1 MLDLRLNIEYY
12 RISVV
17 YNFCKLRMCW
27 DMPEVNTDNLVL
39 ALLTSGGK
47 GYPVTAD
54 TKNNDKVVWYS
65 QNSYTGG
72 TCANTTLT
80 ELLENASKSLKGNA
94 GKPEFVIDT
103 PDFYIVIEDKDK
115 KPTTMFSGYAN
126 IEEYIKNGYDV
137 SRLYKCP
144 IDDVLWYAEH
154 LKSEKDVIAI
164 ANFSD
169 GTVGNFQSATFFFP
183 KNGDVKDIKII
194 CCGNYTNA
202 LLSLSDYKSKIASL
216 KGDIERTYEQI
227 YDELRKYAETS
238 SRFLYKVGVDD
249 ADRLGLVSIVA
260 LALTNRKSNLYQKV
274 KNGTDIINR
283 EDIEKAL
290 LEDNDN
296 TKYGIITDSKKGMPA
311 EKIATL
317 REYVQSILI
326 KSHLTSEISNTLTE
340 WDDKDKSDKKFFAE
354 GGKTIL
360 SRVTYSIYNHIIKVY
375 DKYKDKGIDV
385 MGTFYS
391 LFLVY
396 YASDKKKGIV
406 LTPNHVTRL
415 FCDIAEYFR
424 GEKIDRNTTIL
435 DICTGSGGF
444 LIAALKYIDKSIDN
458 DVSLS
463 DKQRKH
469 AKEMARKNC
478 LIGVEK
484 APNMFMLAYAN
495 MNFHGDG
502 SSRLYNLDSL
512 VSSVSDDNQ
521 TFGSE
526 LCSLYDKDKELYH
539 KLYENILS
547 SVPKSSKEPDGDYE
561 KRVNNIV
568 INEIFKSNGADIGM
582 INPPYGKDYEEYDFI
597 GAELKYLKKG
607 GIGLAIVPVSNQ
619 GAKKNAYKEKILEE
633 HALLASI
640 LMPTQLF
647 TNICNSGAS
656 VGTCIL
662 VFKAHVKH
670 QDFLKNG
677 GKTFLADWREDGFKM
692 VNKHGRFEFK
702 NSWYEP
708 QRGYHDMYLSDMD
721 KTVKNDFGKLTALT
735 QAYNAAFPNETV
747 TQATMIPSSSFKKDI
762 RDGGIKSISIKIF
775 DNPHTIMKQK
785 KDKHG
790 NPKWKEK
797 TVKGQKVLALDSNG
811 NKIPIM
817 TPVKVWDNM
826 DWNILDY
833 VKTDYHELTNADFI
847 KTMRNYKL
855 FQYMVDNNLLFT
867 DNNSPEEEEEKGEE

>member
-1 MLDLRLNIEYY
+1 
-12 RISVV
+12 
-17 YNFCKLRMCW
+17 
-27 DMPEVNTDNLVL
+27 
-39 ALLTSGGK
+39 
-47 GYPVTAD
+47 
-54 TKNNDKVVWYS
+54 
-65 QNSYTGG
+65 
-72 TCANTTLT
+72 
-80 ELLENASKSLKGNA
+80 
-94 GKPEFVIDT
+94 
-103 PDFYIVIEDKDK
+103 
-115 KPTTMFSGYAN
+115 
-126 IEEYIKNGYDV
+126 
-137 SRLYKCP
+137 
-144 IDDVLWYAEH
+144 
-154 LKSEKDVIAI
+154 
-164 ANFSD
+164 
-169 GTVGNFQSATFFFP
+169 
-183 KNGDVKDIKII
+183 
-194 CCGNYTNA
+194 
-202 LLSLSDYKSKIASL
+202 
-216 KGDIERTYEQI
+216 
-227 YDELRKYAETS
+227 
-238 SRFLYKVGVDD
+238 
-249 ADRLGLVSIVA
+249 
-260 LALTNRKSNLYQKV
+260 
-274 KNGTDIINR
+274 
-283 EDIEKAL
+283 
-290 LEDNDN
+290 
-296 TKYGIITDSKKGMPA
+296 
-311 EKIATL
+311 
-317 REYVQSILI
+317 
-326 KSHLTSEISNTLTE
+326 
-340 WDDKDKSDKKFFAE
+340 
-354 GGKTIL
+354 
-360 SRVTYSIYNHIIKVY
+360 
-375 DKYKDKGIDV
+375 
-385 MGTFYS
+385 
-391 LFLVY
+391 
-396 YASDKKKGIV
+396 
-406 LTPNHVTRL
+406 
-415 FCDIAEYFR
+415 
-424 GEKIDRNTTIL
+424 
-435 DICTGSGGF
+435 
-444 LIAALKYIDKSIDN
+444 
-458 DVSLS
+458 
-463 DKQRKH
+463 
-469 AKEMARKNC
+469 
-478 LIGVEK
+478 
-484 APNMFMLAYAN
+484 MFMLAYAN

-526 LCSLYDKDKELYH
+526 LCSLYDKDEELYH
-539 KLYENILS
+539 KLYEDILS

-561 KRVNNIV
+561 KRVKNIV

-619 GAKKNAYKEKILEE
+619 GAKKNAYKEKILED

-867 DNNSPEEEEEKGEE
+867 DNNSPEKEEEKGEE